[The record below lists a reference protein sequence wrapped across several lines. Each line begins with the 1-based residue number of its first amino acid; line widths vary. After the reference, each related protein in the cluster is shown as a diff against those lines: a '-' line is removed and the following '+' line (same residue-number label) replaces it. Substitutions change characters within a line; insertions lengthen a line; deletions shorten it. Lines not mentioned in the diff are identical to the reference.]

1 MKTKYT
7 LLDLNQKA
15 KTLEAITGG
24 LALAWFMSCLLSWII
39 QTTSL
44 TEIVESFSMS
54 TFILLIFLAFCSLF
68 ALTLSKALKEGLY
81 GLYTIS
87 SFNAFWMVFIA
98 ASYIF
103 GLQQITNFFFNGGI
117 ACLIQIMISY
127 TTAIFTL
134 AETSI
139 INLNRFT
146 CLIFGTT
153 PFLAALFFLIGTY
166 LIGATEAGIELT
178 TNQLLWITSIIIAVI
193 IAYVSYL
200 RHTSSQK

>member
-1 MKTKYT
+1 MKAKYTVLDLDQKTKI
-7 LLDLNQKA
+7 
-15 KTLEAITGG
+15 LEAITGG
-24 LALAWFMSCLLSWII
+24 LTLAWFMSCLLSWII

-44 TEIVESFSMS
+44 TKIVESFSIS

-87 SFNAFWMVFIA
+87 FFNAFWIVFMA
-98 ASYIF
+98 VSYIY
-103 GLQQITNFFFNGGI
+103 GLQQVTSFFFNGGI

-127 TTAIFTL
+127 TTTIFTL
-134 AETSI
+134 AETGMI
-139 INLNRFT
+139 ILNRFT

-153 PFLAALFFLIGTY
+153 PFLAALFFLIGAY
-166 LIGATEAGIELT
+166 LIGAGIELT
-178 TNQLLWITSIIIAVI
+178 TNQLIWITSIIIAVT

-200 RHTSSQK
+200 LHASSKK

>member
-7 LLDLNQKA
+7 ALDFNQRA
-15 KTLEAITGG
+15 KVLEAITGG

-44 TEIVESFSMS
+44 TEIAEPFSTS

-68 ALTLSKALKEGLY
+68 ALTLSKALKEGMY

-87 SFNAFWMVFIA
+87 SFNAFLMVFIA
-98 ASYIF
+98 TSYIY
-103 GLQQITNFFFNGGI
+103 GLQQVTNFFFNGGI

-134 AETSI
+134 AETGI
-139 INLNRFT
+139 INLSRST

-153 PFLAALFFLIGTY
+153 PFLAALFFLIGTH
-166 LIGATEAGIELT
+166 LIGETEVGIKLT
-178 TNQLLWITSIIIAVI
+178 TNQLLWITSIIIAVT

-200 RHTSSQK
+200 LHASSQK

>member
-7 LLDLNQKA
+7 LLDLNQRA
-15 KTLEAITGG
+15 KILEAITGG

-44 TEIVESFSMS
+44 TEIVEPFSTS

-68 ALTLSKALKEGLY
+68 ALILSKALKEGLY

-98 ASYIF
+98 TSYIY
-103 GLQQITNFFFNGGI
+103 GIQQVTNFFFNGGI

-127 TTAIFTL
+127 TTTIFTL
-134 AETSI
+134 AETGI
-139 INLNRFT
+139 INLSRST

-153 PFLAALFFLIGTY
+153 PFLAALFFLIGTH
-166 LIGATEAGIELT
+166 LIGETEARIELT
-178 TNQLLWITSIIIAVI
+178 TNQLLWITSIIIAVT

-200 RHTSSQK
+200 LHTSSQK

>member
-7 LLDLNQKA
+7 LLDLNQKT
-15 KTLEAITGG
+15 KILEAITGG

-44 TEIVESFSMS
+44 TEIVESFSIS

-68 ALTLSKALKEGLY
+68 ALTISKALKEGLY

-87 SFNAFWMVFIA
+87 FFNAFWIVFIA
-98 ASYIF
+98 ASYIY
-103 GLQQITNFFFNGGI
+103 GLQQVTNFFFNGGI

-127 TTAIFTL
+127 TTTIFTL
-134 AETSI
+134 AETGM

-146 CLIFGTT
+146 CLIFGTI

-166 LIGATEAGIELT
+166 LIGETGAGIELT

-200 RHTSSQK
+200 LHTSSQK